1 MEVGPPENRS
11 AETPE
16 GESTEKN
23 AQDVDRGIR
32 RVGVPPG
39 DERLMELVEPA
50 ENQAE
55 EKQDDKPGA
64 CRSSIETG
72 QRIRQTESEA
82 CVQHRVEDFIQ
93 KGNLE
98 AEADIRSG

>member
-1 MEVGPPENRS
+1 MEAGPSENRS

-16 GESTEKN
+16 GESAEKN
-23 AQDVDRGIR
+23 AQDVNRGIR
-32 RVGVPPG
+32 RVGVPPR
-39 DERLMELVEPA
+39 DERLMKLVEPA

-55 EKQDDKPGA
+55 EKQNDKPGA
-64 CRSSIETG
+64 RRPSIETG

-82 CVQHRVEDFIQ
+82 CVQRQVEDFIQ